1 MKHSLLVVFVLALAP
16 VILFSQTSIPPSV
29 GDGSSGN
36 PYQIATLNNLFW
48 VTQNSSSWNKYF
60 IQTTDIDASTT
71 SSWNSGSG
79 WSPLGNVTT
88 SFTGTFDGNNKT
100 ISGLTINRSDQYQGF
115 FGIFNGGTLINIGL
129 VNVAIIGTDYTS
141 GVVAY
146 GNSGTITNSYVTG
159 SVTGTVSVGGFI
171 GEGSVTLSNSYSSA
185 IIVGSV
191 YAGGL
196 AGYYYGAISNCY
208 ASGNISA
215 SSSVGG
221 LVGTI
226 DGATITNCY
235 ATGAI
240 GASGGGLVGA
250 NYGTITNSFASGS
263 TTFVKSGPGTVTGG
277 GAITTEQMKTLSTFT
292 GAGWDFTT
300 VWEMIGTN
308 YPRLRTNPD
317 GALGNYSLSFNGTSD
332 YVSIPASSA
341 WAFGTGDLTVEWWQY
356 ETDNNSFPRILSV
369 GSGDIAVSI
378 EGGST
383 IYCWLNNG
391 ITGCPIGSYKNTWVH
406 FAFTRSSSI
415 VSIYKNGS
423 LLGTGTN
430 SNDINNTSSALY
442 LGMEESGNN
451 FGGQLDEVRIWN
463 IARTQGQIQANMNSE
478 LIGNESGL
486 VAYYKMSNGTG
497 TTLTDNSLSGGHH
510 GTITGATWVD
520 ASSSLPLPVEL
531 TSFTASASN
540 NAVSLS
546 WITATETN
554 NYGFE
559 VERRTVNSEQQTMNG
574 WQKIGFVKGAGTS
587 NAPKAY
593 SYSDATASAGRYVY
607 RLKQIDQDGSFKY
620 SDAVEVIFM
629 KPAAFALEQNY
640 PNPFNPETT
649 INYQLPDASNVTL
662 KVYNIIGE
670 EVATLVNETKNAGS
684 YTAQFNASQFSSGVY
699 FFKLTAEKF
708 SSIRK
713 MMLLK

>member
-356 ETDNNSFPRILSV
+356 ETDNNSYPRILSV
-369 GSGDIAVSI
+369 GAGDIAVSI
-378 EGGST
+378 EEGST
-383 IYCWLNNG
+383 IYCWLKNG
-391 ITGCPIGSYKNTWVH
+391 ITGFPVGPYMNTWVH

-430 SNDINNTSSALY
+430 GNDINNTSSALY
-442 LGMEESGNN
+442 LGKEESGNN

-463 IARTQGQIQANMNSE
+463 IALTQGQIQATMNSE
-478 LIGNESGL
+478 LIGNEYGL
-486 VAYYKMSNGTG
+486 VAYYKMSNRTG
-497 TTLTDNSLSGGHH
+497 TTLTDDSFSGGHD

-546 WITATETN
+546 WITATEVN
-554 NYGFE
+554 NYGFNI
-559 VERRTVNSEQQTMNG
+559 ERRAVNSEQLIVNS
-574 WQKIGFVKGAGTS
+574 WAKIGFVAGNGTS
-587 NAPKAY
+587 NSSHSY
-593 SYSDATASAGRYVY
+593 SYADNNASSGTYAY
-607 RLKQIDQDGSFKY
+607 RLKQIDNNGTYKY
-620 SDAVEVIFM
+620 SQESEVTVLSP
-629 KPAAFALEQNY
+629 KTTALHQNY
-640 PNPFNPETT
+640 PNPFNPTT
-649 INYQLPDASNVTL
+649 QISYDVALVGNVRL
-662 KVYNIIGE
+662 AVYDILGR
-670 EVATLVNETKNAGS
+670 EVAVLVNEQKAPGS
-684 YTAQFNASQFSSGVY
+684 YAAEFNGAQLSSGVY
-699 FFKLTAEKF
+699 FFKLTTNQF
-708 SSIRK
+708 SSVRK
-713 MMLLK
+713 MTLMK